1 MPRSRAADNWPS
13 LSPNAAGGRTLS
25 TVFGECSRRSLV
37 RQMTSEYVAGLLRY
51 DLKLWVGHSHEGAAY
66 LPR

>member
-1 MPRSRAADNWPS
+1 
-13 LSPNAAGGRTLS
+13 
-25 TVFGECSRRSLV
+25 
-37 RQMTSEYVAGLLRY
+37 MTSEYVAGLLRY

>member
-37 RQMTSEYVAGLLRY
+37 RQMTSEYVAGLLSDRRFHVH
-51 DLKLWVGHSHEGAAY
+51 L
-66 LPR
+66 LPSTAGP